1 MHLSCRWFYCLIS
14 DNLTLMNDRKLQH
27 IELTNSSQAEFSPLS
42 DLFYYEPLHGA
53 HAKTVDLSVN
63 FAGKKL
69 SLPLWIS
76 SMTGGT
82 GKAKHINNNLSKVA
96 GNKQIGFGLG
106 SCRPLLESD
115 VFFDDFHLKHHTKDA
130 PYWANLGVAQV
141 SELLSQGRMNEINN
155 LLKRLEVDGLIIHVN
170 PLQEWM
176 QPEGDVFVEDPLTTI
191 KKTFDKINFPIIVKE
206 VGQGMGPRSL
216 KSLMELPLMAIEF
229 AAYGG
234 TNFTTLEKL
243 RSIDAPEIH
252 DSVTRIGHTALD
264 MVEMTN
270 KIIKENPSI
279 KCQDFI
285 ISGGVREYL
294 TGYYLMNKS
303 LGNCVFGMASPFL
316 NHADQGVD
324 KLEDFVNE
332 IEKGL
337 QLANQY
343 LSIRN

>member
-1 MHLSCRWFYCLIS
+1 
-14 DNLTLMNDRKLQH
+14 MNDRKLQH
-27 IELTNSSQAEFSPLS
+27 IELTNSSQAEQSPLS
-42 DLFYYEPLHGA
+42 DMFYYEPLHGA
-53 HAKTVDLSVN
+53 HADTVDLSVR
-63 FAGKKL
+63 FVGKKL

-82 GKAKHINNNLSKVA
+82 GKARHINNNLSQVA
-96 GNKQIGFGLG
+96 GKKQIGFALG
-106 SCRPLLESD
+106 SCRPLLDSD
-115 VFFDDFHLKHHTKDA
+115 EYFDDFHLKKYTSEA

-141 SELLSQGRMNEINN
+141 SELLLQGRMDEINN

-176 QPEGDVFVEDPLTTI
+176 QPEGDQFVENPLATI
-191 KKTFDKINFPIIVKE
+191 KKTFDKISFPVIVKE
-206 VGQGMGPRSL
+206 VGQGMGPKSL
-216 KSLMELPLMAIEF
+216 KSLMELPLSAIEF

-243 RSIDAPEIH
+243 RSTGALEIH
-252 DSVTRIGHTALD
+252 DRVTRIGHTALE

-270 KIIKENPSI
+270 KIIKENPTIS
-279 KCQDFI
+279 CQSFI
-285 ISGGVREYL
+285 ISGGVRDYL

-316 NHADQGVD
+316 NHANEGVD
-324 KLEDFVNE
+324 KLVSFVSE

-343 LSIRN
+343 LSVRN